1 MSAHQQNQRSPA
13 QIATDTIIKLLDRI
27 ERLEDIA
34 VQFCE
39 MTCELEYRLDVAQA
53 WIERH
58 DGTAQQT
65 QSRDQQT
72 PKNALDTKGD
82 FSPFSVKKL
91 DGSIDPDAWSAALL
105 RNLRGRE

>member
-1 MSAHQQNQRSPA
+1 MSARQQNQRSPA
-13 QIATDTIIKLLDRI
+13 QIATEPIFKLLDRI
-27 ERLEDIA
+27 ERLEGIG

-39 MTCELEYRLDVAQA
+39 MACELEDRLDVAQA

-58 DGTAQQT
+58 DGTARQT

-72 PKNALDTKGD
+72 PKNAPDTKGD
-82 FSPFSVKKL
+82 FSPFSFKKP

-105 RNLRGRE
+105 RNLRGQE